1 MEEKKVK
8 FSMIPVIICIVFFI
22 TYLLIENTKLQGQ
35 NNILQDKVQ
44 YYEKIVQDFEADE
57 LITHPELYSEG
68 YVEQIKVHSCMWA
81 FEVQVCE

>member
-1 MEEKKVK
+1 MKEKKVN
-8 FSMIPVIICIVFFI
+8 FSMIFVIIYIVFFI
-22 TYLLIENTKLQGQ
+22 TYVLIENTRLQNQ

>member
-1 MEEKKVK
+1 MEYNFIRVLRTICLILSLSFTFYILTYDFKVK
-8 FSMIPVIICIVFFI
+8 E
-22 TYLLIENTKLQGQ
+22 ENK
-35 NNILQDKVQ
+35 ILQEKIQ